1 MKEIASI
8 DTFGQLFILPSYNIE
23 LLPKILQDRCLKEDQ
38 RSPEWKELMLFYQC
52 GNSTVLEKP
61 PINIC
66 WVEYYY
72 NLIRRCIIESLIIN
86 NTDFKEIMGVSVK
99 KVSIGLIVKQR
110 DVKNFPG
117 CAPDLILIT
126 EDSEIIPVEIKSI
139 ISKPINNKDYRR
151 DKHLATLQIEKAIE
165 LINLENCKKGLIIF
179 VYIYQDQDQVIFD
192 SQCTFYCM
200 N

>member
-1 MKEIASI
+1 MCKGVKSPGHHTDKSSGKPTLEFIEQMKQIASME
-8 DTFGQLFILPSYNIE
+8 TFSQLFILPTSNIE
-23 LLPKILQDRCLKEDQ
+23 LLPEILQDRCFKEAQ
-38 RSPEWKELMLFYQC
+38 RSPEWKQLMLFYQC

-72 NLIRRCIIESLIIN
+72 NLIRGCIIESLIIN
-86 NTDFKEIMGVSVK
+86 NTDFKEIMGVSIK

-110 DVKNFPG
+110 DLKNSPG

-126 EDSEIIPVEIKSI
+126 EDQEIIPVEIKSI

-151 DKHLATLQIEKAIE
+151 DKHLARSS
-165 LINLENCKKGLIIF
+165 G
-179 VYIYQDQDQVIFD
+179 
-192 SQCTFYCM
+192 
-200 N
+200 